1 MNRLSNK
8 NSIVHKAIEVLVNA
22 SSENGIKAT
31 SETTDNY
38 NRVWA
43 RDSAVA
49 ALAILSNQIQE
60 LYQPLKSS
68 ILILQ
73 KAAAVNGQIP
83 SNVTVNAN
91 GEMTGVSFGGPV
103 GRTDAGFWWVI
114 MTLQYL
120 YQLPEEELKSTAYHQ
135 ANAIFKLAD
144 AWEFNDKNLMYV
156 PMSSN
161 WADEYVTHGY
171 VLYDQIL
178 RYWALDLAGSFY
190 NRDDW
195 KEKASAIKIAI
206 KQHYLLEGEL
216 TNSLYTEAQKLELA
230 NFDLTH
236 QFIASFSP
244 GDRVERFDTWS
255 AGLLLLLK
263 IPSKESAHKL
273 EEASLNIFKAA
284 HQKGMPAFYPLIKE
298 DEPLFNYIKL
308 NHSYQFK
315 NFPGHFHNGGI
326 WPVVNG
332 FLIAGL
338 NQNGFNKTAILLQ
351 DALCQNLMNH
361 HSEFPFAE
369 YYDFEKT
376 LPGGVKNLCYSAS
389 GYLIANKS
397 LTATDEFK
405 SQLFSTQLKEEAVK
419 LVIKEKVEKII
430 KRIGLFSN
438 QKLAISI
445 AGESGCGK
453 TTLSRVIKEEL
464 EQAGKK
470 VIILH
475 QDEYFKLPP
484 KQNHQARLKDFNH
497 IGPQEA
503 RLSLLDDHIRKIK
516 KAEIQTLATPHM
528 DWVTDTEETK
538 YNDVRNIDTIIV
550 EGTYTSLLKN
560 IDHRIFINTNY
571 KFTKQNRVNRN
582 REKVTDFIEKVLE
595 KESDI
600 IQQHQQLA
608 NVVLDSQ
615 MNIVKP

>member
-1 MNRLSNK
+1 MNQGYDE
-8 NSIVHKAIEVLVNA
+8 NSIAAKAIEVLMGA
-22 SSENGIKAT
+22 SSENGIKAS
-31 SETTDNY
+31 SELTDNY

-49 ALAILSNQIQE
+49 GLAILSNQIKE
-60 LYQPLKSS
+60 LYLPLKSS

-83 SNVTVNAN
+83 SNVSVNAD

-114 MTLQYL
+114 LTLQFL
-120 YQLPEEELKSTAYHQ
+120 HQQPEEELKSTAYHQ

-144 AWEFNDKNLMYV
+144 AWEFNHKNLMYV

-190 NRDDW
+190 NREDW

-216 TNSLYTEAQKLELA
+216 TNSLYTEAQKKELVHF
-230 NFDLTH
+230 NLTH

-263 IPSKESAHKL
+263 IPSKESALKL
-273 EEASLNIFKAA
+273 EKATLVIFEAA
-284 HQKGMPAFYPLIKE
+284 HQKGIPAFYPLIQE
-298 DEPLFNYIKL
+298 DEPLFQFIKL
-308 NHSYQFK
+308 NHSYNFK

-338 NQNGFNKTAILLQ
+338 NQNGFNQTAKLLQ
-351 DALCQNLMNH
+351 HALHQNLMKH
-361 HSEFPFAE
+361 HDAIPFAE
-369 YYDFEKT
+369 YFDFENAT
-376 LPGGVKNLCYSAS
+376 PGGVKNLCYSAS
-389 GYLIANKS
+389 GYLLAEKS
-397 LTATDEFK
+397 LTANDEFK
-405 SQLFSTQLKEEAVK
+405 NLLLSTQLKEEKVK
-419 LVIKEKVEKII
+419 ELIKEKVDNII
-430 KRIGLFSN
+430 QKVGLFSN

-453 TTLSRVIKEEL
+453 TTLSRSIKEAL
-464 EQAGKK
+464 EHLGKK

-484 KQNHQARLKDFNH
+484 KKNHEARVKDFNH
-497 IGPQEA
+497 IGPHEA
-503 RLSLLDDHIRKIK
+503 RLSLLDEHIQKIK
-516 KAEIQTLATPHM
+516 QADIQTLATPHM

-538 YNDVRNIDTIIV
+538 FIEVRNIDLIIV

-560 IDHRIFINTNY
+560 IDYRIFINTNY

-582 REKVTDFIEKVLE
+582 REKVTDFIERVLE
-595 KESDI
+595 KESNI

-608 NVVLDSQ
+608 DVILDNQ
-615 MNIVKP
+615 LNIVHP